1 MRLLFLSFSVV
12 IITGCITSGKDH
24 KSAWAALDHA
34 ADIDCS
40 PWPKRSKDLRIET
53 IKPVHDAQESMQGFV
68 VSVLTRTAN
77 QGQYFLPFKN
87 SIDLDA
93 SKSQSI
99 ELPRGGKALGGFYLG
114 KRRLV
119 FTALNTSQGVQ
130 IELRTIPDNVVR
142 GKTLL
147 ANESIEDG
155 FIKSTKGGFWLQY
168 EDRDNSDKLALIQ
181 LLAKDHLSV
190 KRVPITLESKPTL
203 VSARGGAYLVW
214 RPDEPKAP
222 LRYRWVSGIGSSGA
236 GGQPGPVLNL
246 PYRIQSQIES
256 WTISSDLDQHMLVV
270 VDGDTL
276 IGQAQLVANS
286 LQLDPGGAILKN
298 SKQLALKDTHT
309 TEPLIVPGDKSPE
322 ILMINWIDEES
333 TIARYNLKGQGI
345 TRPSYMG
352 IFAKGTKMQW
362 LYKEPR
368 TGTAY
373 FLIKNKIESEWNY
386 SLCAY

>member
-1 MRLLFLSFSVV
+1 MRSLILQVSLV
-12 IITGCITSGKDH
+12 ILTGCITSGKDH

-34 ADIDCS
+34 EDIECS

-53 IKPVHDAQESMQGFV
+53 IKPVHDAQDSMRGFV

-77 QGQYFLPFKN
+77 RGQYFLPFQN
-87 SIDLDA
+87 SVDLEPIKA
-93 SKSQSI
+93 QPI
-99 ELPRGGKALGGFYLG
+99 ELPRGGTTLGGFYLG
-114 KRRLV
+114 KRKLI

-147 ANESIEDG
+147 ANESIDDG

-181 LLAKDHLSV
+181 LLAKDQLSI
-190 KRVPITLESKPTL
+190 KRVPVTFESKPTL
-203 VSARGGAYLVW
+203 VSAPQGAYLVW

-222 LRYRWVSGIGSSGA
+222 LRYRWVSGISSNGG

-246 PYRIQSQIES
+246 PYNIQSQIES
-256 WTISSDLDQHMLVV
+256 WTLSRDRDQHMLVL

-276 IGQAQLVANS
+276 IGQAQLVAAS
-286 LQLDPGGAILKN
+286 LELGPSGALLKN

-309 TEPLIVPGDKSPE
+309 TEPLIVPGDKTPE

-345 TRPSYMG
+345 ARPSYMG

-362 LYKEPR
+362 LYKAPGK
-368 TGTAY
+368 GTSY
-373 FLIKNKIESEWNY
+373 FLTKNKIEAEWNY